1 LFFIAG
7 GSATALVI
15 SVNKIN
21 HNFNNNSMYM
31 DWREDGY
38 NYDSE
43 NNRVGY
49 SGKPMRSSH
58 GIGFIAKLVILC
70 FLIYG
75 GKSIFGTMPQKVA
88 MGFDYLFQFLL
99 AVIILII
106 AIKIL
111 RWLLQNRK
119 RRLY

>member
-1 LFFIAG
+1 
-7 GSATALVI
+7 
-15 SVNKIN
+15 
-21 HNFNNNSMYM
+21 M

-38 NYDSE
+38 SYDNE

-49 SGKPMRSSH
+49 SGKPVRSSH

-111 RWLLQNRK
+111 RWFCK
-119 RRLY
+119 TGKDGFIKSDS